1 MTKREIRASVVSR
14 IAPAKNACIYDI
26 GAGTGSVT
34 VELAMQALH
43 GCVYAVERTEEGCSL
58 IAQNAHKFGLDN
70 IQVVHG
76 SAAGVLE
83 ELPAPDAVFVGGS
96 GGELEDIFKII
107 LKKNPHVRI
116 VITAVTLET
125 VQEAVRLLE
134 QNGFDTPQI
143 VQIAVTEVKKRGQYH
158 MLSANNPVF
167 IIEGSVSDEP
177 DNDCGNRK
185 RERKDND
192 CLRIMPV
199 HKRYRTDTDRLK
211 MRSGLY
217 RCDVSFACVKN
228 AYRQF
233 RQPGFVIKQRIRTLL
248 AKKEK
253 SSDITV
259 IEGVMGYYDGA
270 GFSTKGS
277 SFEIAQNTDTPV
289 ILIVTAVVSAI
300 LSGQC

>member
-1 MTKREIRASVVSR
+1 MAWEQAQFVSLHGKKQPYLPVIMQNEYTFFLTQGNTAEICTRIAETGLGNVHVWIGENLSYQNEKIMHGSAKELTAYQAAGLSVMAVHNPEPGAFTGTGLPDDCFIRGSVPMTKREIRASVVSR

-34 VELAMQALH
+34 VELAMQALY

-167 IIEGSVSDEP
+167 IIEGSSV
-177 DNDCGNRK
+177 R
-185 RERKDND
+185 
-192 CLRIMPV
+192 
-199 HKRYRTDTDRLK
+199 
-211 MRSGLY
+211 
-217 RCDVSFACVKN
+217 
-228 AYRQF
+228 
-233 RQPGFVIKQRIRTLL
+233 
-248 AKKEK
+248 
-253 SSDITV
+253 
-259 IEGVMGYYDGA
+259 
-270 GFSTKGS
+270 
-277 SFEIAQNTDTPV
+277 
-289 ILIVTAVVSAI
+289 
-300 LSGQC
+300 

>member
-1 MTKREIRASVVSR
+1 
-14 IAPAKNACIYDI
+14 
-26 GAGTGSVT
+26 
-34 VELAMQALH
+34 MQALY

-83 ELPAPDAVFVGGS
+83 ELPAPEVLADLPRPNCVFVGGS

-107 LKKNPHVRI
+107 LKKNSHVRI

-167 IIEGSVSDEP
+167 IIEGSSV
-177 DNDCGNRK
+177 R
-185 RERKDND
+185 
-192 CLRIMPV
+192 
-199 HKRYRTDTDRLK
+199 
-211 MRSGLY
+211 
-217 RCDVSFACVKN
+217 
-228 AYRQF
+228 
-233 RQPGFVIKQRIRTLL
+233 
-248 AKKEK
+248 
-253 SSDITV
+253 
-259 IEGVMGYYDGA
+259 
-270 GFSTKGS
+270 
-277 SFEIAQNTDTPV
+277 
-289 ILIVTAVVSAI
+289 
-300 LSGQC
+300 

>member
-1 MTKREIRASVVSR
+1 M
-14 IAPAKNACIYDI
+14 
-26 GAGTGSVT
+26 
-34 VELAMQALH
+34 
-43 GCVYAVERTEEGCSL
+43 
-58 IAQNAHKFGLDN
+58 AQNAHKFGLDN

-167 IIEGSVSDEP
+167 IIEGSSV
-177 DNDCGNRK
+177 R
-185 RERKDND
+185 
-192 CLRIMPV
+192 
-199 HKRYRTDTDRLK
+199 
-211 MRSGLY
+211 
-217 RCDVSFACVKN
+217 
-228 AYRQF
+228 
-233 RQPGFVIKQRIRTLL
+233 
-248 AKKEK
+248 
-253 SSDITV
+253 
-259 IEGVMGYYDGA
+259 
-270 GFSTKGS
+270 
-277 SFEIAQNTDTPV
+277 
-289 ILIVTAVVSAI
+289 
-300 LSGQC
+300 

>member
-1 MTKREIRASVVSR
+1 MIMQNEYTFFLTQGNTAEICTRIAETGLGNVHVWIGENLSYQNEKITHGNATELTAYQAAGLSVMAVHNPEPGAFTGTGLPDDCFIRGGVPMTKREIRASVVSR

-34 VELAMQALH
+34 VELAMQALY

-167 IIEGSVSDEP
+167 IIEGSSV
-177 DNDCGNRK
+177 R
-185 RERKDND
+185 
-192 CLRIMPV
+192 
-199 HKRYRTDTDRLK
+199 
-211 MRSGLY
+211 
-217 RCDVSFACVKN
+217 
-228 AYRQF
+228 
-233 RQPGFVIKQRIRTLL
+233 
-248 AKKEK
+248 
-253 SSDITV
+253 
-259 IEGVMGYYDGA
+259 
-270 GFSTKGS
+270 
-277 SFEIAQNTDTPV
+277 
-289 ILIVTAVVSAI
+289 
-300 LSGQC
+300 

>member
-143 VQIAVTEVKKRGQYH
+143 VQIAVTEVKRGQYH

-167 IIEGSVSDEP
+167 IIEGAVSDEP

-199 HKRYRTDTDRLK
+199 HKDLGRTPTALKCGPDYIDAMFHSRVLK
-211 MRSGLY
+211 MRTGNLDSWF
-217 RCDVSFACVKN
+217 CDKTT
-228 AYRQF
+228 
-233 RQPGFVIKQRIRTLL
+233 IRTLL

-270 GFSTKGS
+270 GFSTKGV
-277 SFEIAQNTDTPV
+277 P
-289 ILIVTAVVSAI
+289 LK
-300 LSGQC
+300 LRR

>member
-1 MTKREIRASVVSR
+1 MGNVHVWIGENLSYQNEKIMHGSAKELTAYQAAGLSVMAVHNPKPGAFTGTGLPDDCFIRGGVPMTKREIRRKRGEPHSTCKER
-14 IAPAKNACIYDI
+14 LYLRYRCRNRL
-26 GAGTGSVT
+26 VT
-34 VELAMQALH
+34 VELAMQALY

-107 LKKNPHVRI
+107 LKKNSHVRI

-167 IIEGSVSDEP
+167 IIEGSSV
-177 DNDCGNRK
+177 R
-185 RERKDND
+185 
-192 CLRIMPV
+192 
-199 HKRYRTDTDRLK
+199 
-211 MRSGLY
+211 
-217 RCDVSFACVKN
+217 
-228 AYRQF
+228 
-233 RQPGFVIKQRIRTLL
+233 
-248 AKKEK
+248 
-253 SSDITV
+253 
-259 IEGVMGYYDGA
+259 
-270 GFSTKGS
+270 
-277 SFEIAQNTDTPV
+277 
-289 ILIVTAVVSAI
+289 
-300 LSGQC
+300 